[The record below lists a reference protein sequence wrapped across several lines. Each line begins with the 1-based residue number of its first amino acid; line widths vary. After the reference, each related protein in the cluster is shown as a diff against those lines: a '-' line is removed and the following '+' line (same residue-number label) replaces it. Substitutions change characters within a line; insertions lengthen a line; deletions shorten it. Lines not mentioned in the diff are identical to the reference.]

1 MRTGLITFHFAH
13 HYGAQLQAYATMR
26 AIQGLGHGCEIIDY
40 RLPHTTRT
48 NQLFKKGGGVRGMA
62 SDAHTALHYGAFQR
76 RFQRFEAFVAEQMKL
91 SPERYTAFDQLRA
104 APPEYDVYVAG
115 SDQIWNPYIFQDK
128 QFDPAFLLGFVKEGR
143 RIAYAPSLGVP
154 ELPADKAEQ
163 LRDFLAP
170 FSALSVREKRGQVL
184 LKEATGREARV
195 VLDPTLLLNG
205 KDWGELAAPPRHQG
219 PYILCYFVSDPAEA
233 APYALA
239 LSRRTGWPIVQLA
252 GARRKIE
259 GASEI
264 VFDAGPREFLGLF
277 RHASAVVTN
286 SFHGAA
292 FSLQFR
298 KNFFTSMSPRERSEP
313 TFSRIYSLLSRLGCA
328 DRIIGLDT
336 TAPVEAAMDYD
347 KVYQR
352 LDEARADSL
361 AYLKAAI
368 EGTALP
374 DEPPEVPAAPR
385 PVLCREEDCTGC
397 AACASVCPV
406 NAITMAPDHE
416 GFLRPVV
423 GDACILCRRC
433 EQTCPIL
440 HPPVPGP
447 APAAAHAVWN
457 NDEDERV
464 KSSSGGFFSLLARHV
479 LEQGGAVFGAVLDE
493 TMTARHVCARSVEE
507 LAPMRGSK
515 YVQSDLG
522 DSFAQARELLKAGA
536 PVLFS
541 GVPCQV
547 DGLKR
552 YLGKDYPNLLTCDLV
567 CHGVPSP
574 AVFRAYLDS
583 LEAEH
588 GSKAV
593 SVRFK
598 DKSHGWSHPWFT
610 AEFADGGVYTE
621 DFNRTGYGRGFGMQ
635 LFLRPACAKCRYTS
649 TSRPADFTL
658 ADYWGLDEK
667 LALPVERDKGVSMV
681 LVNSARGQQVFD
693 ALSGRFGQ
701 VERPLA
707 EAVAGNPR
715 LASPL
720 KANPRRAAF
729 FSAFSALPFAE
740 VEKRFL
746 ALPSLPYRAAARV
759 LTPAM
764 KEKLRKIL
772 K

>member
-76 RFQRFEAFVAEQMKL
+76 RFTRFEAFVAEQMKL

-128 QFDPAFLLGFVKEGR
+128 QFDPSFLLGFVKEGR

-154 ELPADKAEQ
+154 ELPADKAAQ

-184 LKEATGREARV
+184 LKEAAGREARV

-205 KDWGELAAPPRHQG
+205 EDWGELAAPPRHQG

-374 DEPPEVPAAPR
+374 DEPPEAPAAPR

-406 NAITMAPDHE
+406 NAITMQPDHE
-416 GFLRPVV
+416 GFLRPAV

-457 NDEDERV
+457 NDEAERLA
-464 KSSSGGFFSLLARHV
+464 SSSGGFS
-479 LEQGGAVFGAVLDE
+479 
-493 TMTARHVCARSVEE
+493 
-507 LAPMRGSK
+507 
-515 YVQSDLG
+515 
-522 DSFAQARELLKAGA
+522 
-536 PVLFS
+536 
-541 GVPCQV
+541 
-547 DGLKR
+547 
-552 YLGKDYPNLLTCDLV
+552 
-567 CHGVPSP
+567 
-574 AVFRAYLDS
+574 
-583 LEAEH
+583 
-588 GSKAV
+588 
-593 SVRFK
+593 
-598 DKSHGWSHPWFT
+598 
-610 AEFADGGVYTE
+610 
-621 DFNRTGYGRGFGMQ
+621 
-635 LFLRPACAKCRYTS
+635 
-649 TSRPADFTL
+649 
-658 ADYWGLDEK
+658 
-667 LALPVERDKGVSMV
+667 
-681 LVNSARGQQVFD
+681 
-693 ALSGRFGQ
+693 
-701 VERPLA
+701 
-707 EAVAGNPR
+707 
-715 LASPL
+715 
-720 KANPRRAAF
+720 RRARRNRPVRL
-729 FSAFSALPFAE
+729 SSPD
-740 VEKRFL
+740 
-746 ALPSLPYRAAARV
+746 RAHSSRRWRV
-759 LTPAM
+759 
-764 KEKLRKIL
+764 
-772 K
+772 

>member
-26 AIQGLGHGCEIIDY
+26 AIQGLGHECEVIDY

-91 SPERYTAFDQLRA
+91 SPERYTAFDQPRA
-104 APPEYDVYVAG
+104 APPAYDVYVAG

-128 QFDPAFLLGFVKEGR
+128 QFDPSFLLGFVKEGR
-143 RIAYAPSLGVP
+143 CIAYAPSLGVP
-154 ELPADKAEQ
+154 ELPADKAAQ

-184 LKEATGREARV
+184 LKEAAGREARV

-205 KDWGELAAPPRHQG
+205 EDWGALAAPPRHQG

-277 RHASAVVTN
+277 RYASAVVTN

-313 TFSRIYSLLSRLGCA
+313 TFSRIYSLLSRLGCT

-374 DEPPEVPAAPR
+374 DEPP
-385 PVLCREEDCTGC
+385 
-397 AACASVCPV
+397 
-406 NAITMAPDHE
+406 
-416 GFLRPVV
+416 
-423 GDACILCRRC
+423 
-433 EQTCPIL
+433 
-440 HPPVPGP
+440 
-447 APAAAHAVWN
+447 
-457 NDEDERV
+457 
-464 KSSSGGFFSLLARHV
+464 
-479 LEQGGAVFGAVLDE
+479 
-493 TMTARHVCARSVEE
+493 
-507 LAPMRGSK
+507 
-515 YVQSDLG
+515 
-522 DSFAQARELLKAGA
+522 
-536 PVLFS
+536 
-541 GVPCQV
+541 
-547 DGLKR
+547 
-552 YLGKDYPNLLTCDLV
+552 
-567 CHGVPSP
+567 
-574 AVFRAYLDS
+574 
-583 LEAEH
+583 
-588 GSKAV
+588 
-593 SVRFK
+593 
-598 DKSHGWSHPWFT
+598 
-610 AEFADGGVYTE
+610 
-621 DFNRTGYGRGFGMQ
+621 
-635 LFLRPACAKCRYTS
+635 
-649 TSRPADFTL
+649 
-658 ADYWGLDEK
+658 
-667 LALPVERDKGVSMV
+667 
-681 LVNSARGQQVFD
+681 
-693 ALSGRFGQ
+693 
-701 VERPLA
+701 
-707 EAVAGNPR
+707 
-715 LASPL
+715 
-720 KANPRRAAF
+720 
-729 FSAFSALPFAE
+729 
-740 VEKRFL
+740 
-746 ALPSLPYRAAARV
+746 
-759 LTPAM
+759 
-764 KEKLRKIL
+764 
-772 K
+772 